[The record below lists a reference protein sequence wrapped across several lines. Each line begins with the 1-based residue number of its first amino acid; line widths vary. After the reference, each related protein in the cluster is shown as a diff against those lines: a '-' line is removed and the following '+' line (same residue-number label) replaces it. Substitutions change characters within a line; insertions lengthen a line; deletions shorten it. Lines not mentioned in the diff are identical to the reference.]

1 MSGLWASSI
10 AAVRCLALALALL
23 SALIPVS
30 AQSAEAQVVRID
42 PLIADGELTMDIDF
56 DLELTRAMLDA
67 AERGVSLSFAVDLVI
82 TAPRWWWRDR
92 VVVES
97 TLIRRLS
104 YNTLTRQWRVTAGDL
119 YLPVGSIDE
128 ALGVLRQVRGWHV
141 APVDRFEPDA
151 RYDGRIRLRL
161 DSSQLARPLQVD
173 ALSRGAW
180 SLASPWRAFDFSI
193 QQADSS
199 K

>member
-1 MSGLWASSI
+1 MSSLRASSV
-10 AAVRCLALALALL
+10 AAARCLALALALVL
-23 SALIPVS
+23 ALMPLS

-56 DLELTRAMLDA
+56 DLDLTRSMQDA
-67 AERGVSLSFAVDLVI
+67 AERGVSLSFAVDLMI

-104 YNTLTRQWRVTAGDL
+104 YNTLTRQWRVSAGDL
-119 YLPVGSIDE
+119 YLPVGSIEE
-128 ALGVLRQVRGWHV
+128 AVGVLRQVRGWHV
-141 APVDRFEPDA
+141 APVDRFEPNA

-193 QQADSS
+193 QQTDSS

>member
-1 MSGLWASSI
+1 MSGLRASPV
-10 AAVRCLALALALL
+10 AALRCLALALALWL
-23 SALIPVS
+23 ALMPLS

-42 PLIADGELTMDIDF
+42 PLIADGELMMDIDF
-56 DLELTRAMLDA
+56 DLELTRSMLDA

-128 ALGVLRQVRGWHV
+128 AVGVLRQVRGWHV
-141 APVDRFEPDA
+141 APVDRFEPNA

>member
-1 MSGLWASSI
+1 MSGLRASSV
-10 AAVRCLALALALL
+10 AAARCLALALALVL
-23 SALIPVS
+23 ALMPLS

-56 DLELTRAMLDA
+56 DLDLTRSMLDA
-67 AERGVSLSFAVDLVI
+67 AERGVSLSFAVDLMI

-104 YNTLTRQWRVTAGDL
+104 YNTLTRQWRVSAGDL
-119 YLPVGSIDE
+119 YLPVGSIEE
-128 ALGVLRQVRGWHV
+128 AVGVLRQVRGWHV
-141 APVDRFEPDA
+141 APVDRFEPNA

-173 ALSRGAW
+173 ALNRGAW

-193 QQADSS
+193 QQTDSS
-199 K
+199 R

>member
-1 MSGLWASSI
+1 MNSLRAWPKAAS
-10 AAVRCLALALALL
+10 RCLALALALL
-23 SALIPVS
+23 LALTPLS

-56 DLELTRAMLDA
+56 ELELTRAMLDA
-67 AERGVSLSFAVDLVI
+67 VERGVSLSFAVDLVI
-82 TAPRWWWRDR
+82 TSPRWWWRDR
-92 VVVES
+92 IVVES

-104 YNTLTRQWRVTAGDL
+104 YNTLTRQWRVAAGDL

-141 APVDRFEPDA
+141 APVDRFEPDS

-161 DSSQLARPLQVD
+161 DSSQH

-193 QQADSS
+193 QQTDSP